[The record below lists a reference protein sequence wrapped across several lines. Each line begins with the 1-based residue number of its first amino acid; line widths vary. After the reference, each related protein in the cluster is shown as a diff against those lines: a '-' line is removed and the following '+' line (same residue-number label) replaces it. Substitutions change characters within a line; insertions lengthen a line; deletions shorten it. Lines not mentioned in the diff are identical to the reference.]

1 MFGSFAGT
9 GLAGKAWHGYSALR
23 RLQLEVTRSLQRPSL
38 YNQHAT
44 PPPLLS
50 AQWTLQYI
58 HPPTHTCFSFYCPSL
73 SSTFLGKKERTD
85 SLQIFLC
92 LSHGSHFLSYHGR
105 FAEHPC
111 DLVVVDTMESFKDPL
126 KRPCWFPCFL
136 VYGCWFRKPNLST
149 VESHLIPPL
158 LPWYLPRSLFRMGE
172 GGFHDGEKCQT
183 LQSQA
188 LPIPGACRHTT
199 GYDWLSG
206 KDKAVCPSLL
216 TS

>member
-1 MFGSFAGT
+1 MFGSFTST

-23 RLQLEVTRSLQRPSL
+23 RLQLEATRFLQRPSL

-44 PPPLLS
+44 PLPLLS
-50 AQWTLQYI
+50 AQRTLQYI
-58 HPPTHTCFSFYCPSL
+58 HPPHTRFSFYCPSL

-92 LSHGSHFLSYHGR
+92 LSHGSHFLSYRSR

-158 LPWYLPRSLFRMGE
+158 LPWYLPRSFCSGWAKVAFMMVKNARPFNPRPFPFQACTGI
-172 GGFHDGEKCQT
+172 
-183 LQSQA
+183 LQDMTGSQGKTRQSV
-188 LPIPGACRHTT
+188 LAC
-199 GYDWLSG
+199 
-206 KDKAVCPSLL
+206 
-216 TS
+216 